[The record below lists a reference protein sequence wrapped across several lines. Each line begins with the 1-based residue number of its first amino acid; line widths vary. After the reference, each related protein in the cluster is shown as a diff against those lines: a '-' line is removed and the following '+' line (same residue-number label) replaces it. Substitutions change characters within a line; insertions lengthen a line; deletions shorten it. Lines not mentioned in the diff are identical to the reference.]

1 MHRKTIVSLLAA
13 SSLGFATPSLA
24 QHVGHGPPAPP
35 STLSGWAQGA
45 KLYDGL
51 GTFHRKITTRSPEA
65 QRYFDQGMRFV
76 WAFNHDEATRSFAKA
91 AELDPKCG
99 ACFWGVALTL
109 GMQGLHEDAHDLRL
123 QPLRQILAI
132 RLHWHTTFLI

>member
-1 MHRKTIVSLLAA
+1 MPVLAGGTPMHRKTIVSLLAA

-51 GTFHRKITTRSPEA
+51 GTFHRKITT
-65 QRYFDQGMRFV
+65 Q
-76 WAFNHDEATRSFAKA
+76 FAGSA
-91 AELDPKCG
+91 ALFRPG
-99 ACFWGVALTL
+99 HA
-109 GMQGLHEDAHDLRL
+109 LRL
-123 QPLRQILAI
+123 GVQP
-132 RLHWHTTFLI
+132 